1 MKRRTMLLLVG
12 LLSATHSFV
21 YAHSN
26 VDTKRI
32 ENAVLT
38 QFDSLVKASKQLDEQ
53 AYFSHFDETK
63 FVGLNS
69 NGTNWNSIEDLRP
82 LIETGFSMI
91 ERIELLEFTNV
102 KISVIDANT
111 AILVNEYK
119 QQMMLKTGD
128 KVKVSGGGTQVW
140 SSASGKW
147 KLVSVS
153 ASDKPL
159 VNQ

>member
-12 LLSATHSFV
+12 LLSTTHSFV

-26 VDTKRI
+26 VDT
-32 ENAVLT
+32 
-38 QFDSLVKASKQLDEQ
+38 
-53 AYFSHFDETK
+53 
-63 FVGLNS
+63 
-69 NGTNWNSIEDLRP
+69 
-82 LIETGFSMI
+82 
-91 ERIELLEFTNV
+91 
-102 KISVIDANT
+102 
-111 AILVNEYK
+111 
-119 QQMMLKTGD
+119 MMLKTGD
-128 KVKVSGGGTQVW
+128 NVKVSGGGTQVW